1 MPQPRETASDLR
13 PASQPAAQPGGPQ
26 WVSAGSLEALAAA
39 GRRLLRHEGRQVAL
53 FHSRDE
59 GGERVLA
66 CANACPHEGYPL
78 SEGTL
83 EGCVLTCNWHNWKF
97 DLASGATL
105 EGGDRVRTYP
115 VALRDGEVWVDLAPE
130 PAALR
135 RERALR
141 GLAQAFERFERDRI
155 AREAARL
162 EAAGADPLDALRWA
176 VAETHDR
183 FEYGATHALGAAAD
197 WLALREREARDPA
210 ERLAALT
217 EVLVHLADDSLR
229 EPRYPFPEGTATW
242 DPENGPAAFLAAVE
256 AQDAAAAV
264 PLLRGALAAGLGPA
278 DLRPLFARAALAHY
292 ADFGHALIYSDK
304 LTALAARLGPESH
317 APLLLALTRALLHA
331 RREDLIPE
339 FRGYAP
345 ALAAW
350 DAAAPEAQEPAAPED
365 FAGLDLRRVLA
376 RCLRSAGRPREL
388 FRALL
393 GAAAL
398 QLLRFDA
405 ALGARSDGP
414 VSANVSWLDFTHA
427 LTFAD
432 ALRVLAEEE
441 EAGPGEAAGSP
452 LGPAL
457 GSPPGSSLWPAGLLQ
472 LACFLGRSTR
482 YLERGLGNEAALAP
496 WRVADPPAFL
506 AQARRG
512 LFDHGQAE
520 PIVSAHLAKTV
531 TAVEALIAADPDSP
545 AAPLLAAALNRFLAS
560 PFKRRHLLRDARQA
574 LARVAEEG

>member
-1 MPQPRETASDLR
+1 MS
-13 PASQPAAQPGGPQ
+13 Q
-26 WVSAGSLEALAAA
+26 WVSAGPLEALAAA

-53 FHSRDE
+53 FHSSDNGR
-59 GGERVLA
+59 ERVLA

-115 VALRDGEVWVDLAPE
+115 VALREGEVWVDLAPE
-130 PAALR
+130 PAAAR
-135 RERALR
+135 RERALQ
-141 GLAQAFERFERDRI
+141 GLARAFERFERDRI

-162 EAAGADPLDALRWA
+162 EAAGAEPLDALRWA

-197 WLALREREARDPA
+197 WLALRARDARDPA

-229 EPRYPFPEGTATW
+229 EPRYPFPEGAVPW
-242 DPENGPAAFLAAVE
+242 DPEGGPAAFLAAVE

-278 DLRPLFARAALAHY
+278 ELRPLFARAALAHY
-292 ADFGHALIYSDK
+292 ADFGHALIYADK
-304 LTALAARLGPESH
+304 LTALAQRLGPESH
-317 APLLLALTRALLHA
+317 APLLLALTRSLLHA

-350 DAAAPEAQEPAAPED
+350 DPAAPESQAPAAPED

-376 RCLRSAGRPREL
+376 RCLRSAGRPQEL
-388 FRALL
+388 FQALL

-398 QLLRFDA
+398 HLLRFDA
-405 ALGARSDGP
+405 ALGARSDGS
-414 VSANVSWLDFTHA
+414 VSANVTWLDFTHA

-432 ALRVLAEEE
+432 ALRVLAEGAEGAAE
-441 EAGPGEAAGSP
+441 GADGAAGSAAMGADEAAG
-452 LGPAL
+452 
-457 GSPPGSSLWPAGLLQ
+457 PPLWPAGLLQ
-472 LACFLGRSTR
+472 LACFLGRSAR
-482 YLERGLGNEAALAP
+482 YLEHDLTNEAALAP
-496 WRVADPPAFL
+496 WRVEAVPAFL

-531 TAVEALIAADPDSP
+531 SAVDALTAADPDSP
-545 AAPLLAAALNRFLAS
+545 ATPLLAAALNRFLAS